1 MRVTTNGKNKF
12 SDDEISKKEQKY
24 MTIVHVSLQ
33 TMRQLGGIVGVLLSV
48 DSTVQMESWNHGS
61 AVDAF

>member
-12 SDDEISKKEQKY
+12 SDDEISKKEQKN

-48 DSTVQMESWNHGS
+48 DSTV
-61 AVDAF
+61 